1 VSLFFLVG
9 HGGQAGV
16 GEMGGSGVDGGPA
29 AMEHIQLGVVGS
41 SILVVNWRASH
52 SGLCSTVMV
61 MQRGRI
67 RPDDSIR
74 RPDPATQGVGHRSL
88 VAT

>member
-29 AMEHIQLGVVGS
+29 AMEQIQLGVVGS
-41 SILVVNWRASH
+41 SVLVVNWRA
-52 SGLCSTVMV
+52 VMA
-61 MQRGRI
+61 MQHGRI

>member
-29 AMEHIQLGVVGS
+29 AMEQIQLGVVGS
-41 SILVVNWRASH
+41 SVLVVNWRDGDGDA
-52 SGLCSTVMV
+52 T
-61 MQRGRI
+61 
-67 RPDDSIR
+67 
-74 RPDPATQGVGHRSL
+74 RPDPAR
-88 VAT
+88 

>member
-29 AMEHIQLGVVGS
+29 AMEQIQLGVVGS
-41 SILVVNWRASH
+41 IVLVVNWRDGDGDATRS
-52 SGLCSTVMV
+52 
-61 MQRGRI
+61 
-67 RPDDSIR
+67 
-74 RPDPATQGVGHRSL
+74 DPAR
-88 VAT
+88 